1 VKDRFL
7 LRAAYKEQLDMLTME
22 QRGTLFTAIICYASD
37 EEIPEMDGLVKMCF
51 SFIRQQLDRDNEAY
65 DAKCRKNAENAK
77 KRWDNN
83 DAIACER
90 MQDDAN
96 ACEPMRTDAK
106 QHARINSHSDSDS
119 DSDTDIKKEPPKGG
133 KKESAPRFHPPSVDE
148 VRAYAIEK
156 GYNVDAERF
165 VDFYTSK
172 GWKVGSAPMKDWKA
186 AVRNWARSERQ
197 GQAAKPKNNSNF
209 QSRDI
214 DLDNLLKAGGLYG

>member
-1 VKDRFL
+1 MSVKKNSMIIRLEGREQVELLTNEQSGILFKAL
-7 LRAAYKEQLDMLTME
+7 LRYAA
-22 QRGTLFTAIICYASD
+22 GD
-37 EEIPEMDGLVKMCF
+37 ELPEMDATTKMCF
-51 SFIRQQLDRDNEAY
+51 MFIRQQIDRDNAAY
-65 DAKCRKNAENAK
+65 NERCEKNAEAARR
-77 KRWDNN
+77 RWDAN
-83 DAIACER
+83 ACER
-90 MQDDAN
+90 MQTHANGCERMQTDAN
-96 ACEPMRTDAK
+96 ACYPDP
-106 QHARINSHSDSDS
+106 DP
-119 DSDTDIKKEPPKGG
+119 DTDLKKEPPKGG

-148 VRAYAIEK
+148 VMAYAIEK

>member
-1 VKDRFL
+1 MYRSQCEALLALPADDFKESVAAIWEYALNDREIECGAVATAMYRMCKPLIDSNNSKARNKREQNGTSENKREQTECFPEQSECFPEQTECFPEQNGTNENKPGL
-7 LRAAYKEQLDMLTME
+7 KEK
-22 QRGTLFTAIICYASD
+22 G
-37 EEIPEMDGLVKMCF
+37 
-51 SFIRQQLDRDNEAY
+51 
-65 DAKCRKNAENAK
+65 
-77 KRWDNN
+77 
-83 DAIACER
+83 ER
-90 MQDDAN
+90 RN
-96 ACEPMRTDAK
+96 
-106 QHARINSHSDSDS
+106 
-119 DSDTDIKKEPPKGG
+119 IKKEPPKGG

-197 GQAAKPKNNSNF
+197 GQATKPKNNSNF